1 MLSIVNQPA
10 RGPNCLNKIFV
21 NEMCYDGV
29 KVVNSA
35 VKSDHKAIVAYV
47 GSQPNNINKHTMKR
61 KYRRRTPARHAA
73 FLKHIS
79 NVQFAIG
86 SDSDIQANFDKFY
99 EEMHILLDQFYPE
112 REISVTSADPRFVTP
127 IIKSMLRR
135 KNRLMRSG
143 RLMKPMR

>member
-1 MLSIVNQPA
+1 MGHRGRHPILTQALHRFIDYPALYFDIVYVHTPLS
-10 RGPNCLNKIFV
+10 
-21 NEMCYDGV
+21 E
-29 KVVNSA
+29 
-35 VKSDHKAIVAYV
+35 
-47 GSQPNNINKHTMKR
+47 
-61 KYRRRTPARHAA
+61 
-73 FLKHIS
+73 
-79 NVQFAIG
+79 QFAIG